1 MEHLLMQITYITILH
16 YKKIQT
22 NEMVNYLVH
31 KSCINALILSEEK
44 SIHSL

>member
-1 MEHLLMQITYITILH
+1 MEHLLMQITCITILH

-22 NEMVNYLVH
+22 NEIVDYLVH
-31 KSCINALILSEEK
+31 KSSINALISSEEK